1 MAGPSPPQSG
11 PLKGI
16 FLISAASTGQGWVL
30 DNNLPVMIAYTGYKT
45 PTGEYTYD
53 ETLDNLPIIATQDK
67 CGAIGEQTWSTRYSA
82 WSKIGFNPDSGSAEE
97 ALTYHGSVFWAAT
110 SGGAM
115 KVVSANNN
123 DKTGSSGCTQ
133 VWVKYLGKDYLE
145 YSTIVS
151 MNGTTAVSLIDTS
164 IARIQNF
171 QAYAGNPPLGQIN
184 ILTSSSDIISSIGIG
199 LTRARNSM
207 WTVPSGKTLFIKTVY
222 YSAASY
228 GSVSNSRPTRFLLR
242 TNYNDNQGQYSTSL
256 FWPISANLLK
266 DEALYAA
273 FPGPIRVPEKTDLY
287 VAVITA
293 AASSGNTCESIIRGY
308 TMEN

>member
-1 MAGPSPPQSG
+1 MAGPSPPHTG

-16 FLISAASTGQGWVL
+16 FLISTASTGQGWVL
-30 DNNLPVMIAYTGYKT
+30 DNNLPVMISYSGYKT

-53 ETLDNLPIIATQDK
+53 ETIDNLPIIATQDK
-67 CGAIGEQTWSTRYSA
+67 CGAIGEQTWSTKYAA
-82 WSKIGFNPDSGSAEE
+82 WSKIGFNPDSGALEE
-97 ALTYHGSVFWAAT
+97 ALTYHGTVFWAAT

-115 KVVSANNN
+115 KVVSANNGDN
-123 DKTGSSGCTQ
+123 SSGSSGCSQ
-133 VWVKYLGKDYLE
+133 VWVKYLGRDYLE
-145 YSTIVS
+145 YSTVVS

-171 QAYAGNPPLGQIN
+171 QAYNGNAPLGQIN
-184 ILTSSSDIISSIGIG
+184 ILTSSSDIISSIGVG

-222 YSAASY
+222 YSAAGN
-228 GSVSNSRPTRFLLR
+228 GSVGRPTRFLLR
-242 TNYNDNQGQYSTSL
+242 TNYNPNQERYSTSL

-273 FPGPIRVPEKTDLY
+273 FPGPIRVPEKTDL
-287 VAVITA
+287 VVSVITA
-293 AASSGNTCESIIRGY
+293 AASSGNMCESIIRGY